1 MKRTLMMF
9 FVAVLGL
16 APVVMAQGQTV
27 GQKETGLAAVYS
39 SRLNGHVTAS
49 GQMYNGSALTAAHK
63 TLPYGTKIKVTNTKN
78 DKSVVL
84 QVNDRGPVQAGR
96 ILDITPAAA
105 ARLGIPRKAMRD
117 VPVEVIEQ
125 GNGKTTRQHAE

>member
-1 MKRTLMMF
+1 MKRSWMIVFAMVLGSAPLMMAQAP
-9 FVAVLGL
+9 AVS
-16 APVVMAQGQTV
+16 QH
-27 GQKETGLAAVYS
+27 ETGLAAVYS

-49 GQMYNGSALTAAHK
+49 GQKYNPSALTAAHK

-84 QVNDRGPVQAGR
+84 RVNDRGPVQAGR

-117 VPVEVIEQ
+117 VTVDVVEQ
-125 GNGKTTRQHAE
+125 GDGKTIRQHAE